1 VTGSP
6 IVTSLLLRLVA
17 VCEGFVTLVLVLLHR
32 KLHHGFEMAAVL
44 VPPGEGGMRH
54 DRARQSHGA
63 APSAR
68 RRVA

>member
-1 VTGSP
+1 MTGSP

-17 VCEGFVTLVLVLLHR
+17 VCEGFVTLVLVRLHR

>member
-1 VTGSP
+1 MTDSP
-6 IVTSLLLRLVA
+6 IVIPLPLRLVA
-17 VCEGFVTLVLVLLHR
+17 VCEGFVTLVLVRLHR

>member
-1 VTGSP
+1 MTGSP

-17 VCEGFVTLVLVLLHR
+17 VCEGFVTLVLVRLHR

-54 DRARQSHGA
+54 DRARQSHGT
-63 APSAR
+63 APPPR
-68 RRVA
+68 RRAA

>member
-44 VPPGEGGMRH
+44 VPPSEGGMRH
-54 DRARQSHGA
+54 DRTR
-63 APSAR
+63 
-68 RRVA
+68 